1 MANVFTT
8 ENFEKEVLQS
18 DVPVLVDFWATWCM
32 PCKMLAPVIEE
43 IAAEADGY
51 KVGKVDVDQ
60 EPELARKYRIMSIPS
75 ILVFKNGKVAASTVG
90 VQPKAALKEL
100 LNK

>member
-60 EPELARKYRIMSIPS
+60 EPELAQKYRIMSIPS

-100 LNK
+100 LNQ

>member
-60 EPELARKYRIMSIPS
+60 EPELAQKYRIMSIPS
-75 ILVFKNGKVAASTVG
+75 IFVFKNGKVAASTVG

>member
-60 EPELARKYRIMSIPS
+60 EPELAQKYRIMSIPT

-100 LNK
+100 LK

>member
-51 KVGKVDVDQ
+51 KVGKVDVEQ
-60 EPELARKYRIMSIPS
+60 EPELAQKYRIMSIPS

>member
-60 EPELARKYRIMSIPS
+60 EPELAQKYRIMSIPS

-90 VQPKAALKEL
+90 VQPKATLKEL

>member
-60 EPELARKYRIMSIPS
+60 EPELAQKYRIMSIPT

-100 LNK
+100 LNQ

>member
-60 EPELARKYRIMSIPS
+60 EPELAQKYRIMSIPS

-100 LNK
+100 LK

>member
-60 EPELARKYRIMSIPS
+60 EPELAQKYRIMSIPS
-75 ILVFKNGKVAASTVG
+75 ILVFKNGKFAASTVG
-90 VQPKAALKEL
+90 VQPKAAHKEL

>member
-60 EPELARKYRIMSIPS
+60 EPELAQKYRIMSVPS

>member
-60 EPELARKYRIMSIPS
+60 EPELAQKYRIMSIPT
-75 ILVFKNGKVAASTVG
+75 IHVFKNGKVAASTVG

-100 LNK
+100 LK